1 MKRSGYILAVL
12 LFAFALLSGAVG
24 GAMAPVDG
32 PPGSSDHHHGGTR
45 DGTGDKA
52 GSGAHKATLA
62 VSAPCCPA
70 AEAPVTDR
78 LPPPAR
84 WADASWPQRPDYAP
98 DKRGI
103 APETPPPK
111 TSL

>member
-1 MKRSGYILAVL
+1 MKRSGHILAVL
-12 LFAFALLSGAVG
+12 LFAFALLFGAAG
-24 GAMAPVDG
+24 GAMTPMDG
-32 PPGSSDHHHGGTR
+32 LAGSSDHHHGETH
-45 DGTGDKA
+45 DSTGGKP
-52 GSGAHKATLA
+52 GSGTHKATLA

-70 AEAPVTDR
+70 AEAPATGK

-84 WADASWPQRPDYAP
+84 WADASWPLPPDHTA